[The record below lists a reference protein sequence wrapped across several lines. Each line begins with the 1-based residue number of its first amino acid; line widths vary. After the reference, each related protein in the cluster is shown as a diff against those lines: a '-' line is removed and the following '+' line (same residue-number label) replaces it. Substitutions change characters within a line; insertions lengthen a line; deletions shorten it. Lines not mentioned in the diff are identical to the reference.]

1 MNKIT
6 RYITLSALVA
16 TAFTSC
22 GLYSSYERNENIEEL
37 DELYSYIEATNQEES
52 IASLSWRELFTD
64 PHLQSLIESGLE
76 RNTDLSIAQ
85 LSVEQGQASLRT
97 ARLSMLPSLNF
108 GPNAAISSSSGTT
121 TKSYNVPLSASWEV
135 DIFGRLRNVKEQN
148 KAALE
153 QSIAYRQVVQTQ
165 LIASIAESYYSLLM
179 LDEQLEISLQT
190 QTNWEEN
197 LRVMNAMKRA
207 GRITETSVLQSE
219 ASSVALSQQIVTLKE
234 QIAAM
239 ENSISLLL
247 AQPTKSIERG
257 SIDDIDFPSY
267 LAIGV
272 PLDLLSNRPDIKVVE
287 SSLAQAFYATAEA
300 RSSLY
305 PSLTLGGSA
314 GYTYNSASILDPG
327 AMIYNATAS
336 LLQPIFNG
344 GALRAELKISKA
356 QQEKAQL
363 EFTQAVLDAGAE
375 VNNAL
380 SEWQSSQQRL
390 ELGATQIELLD
401 KALSKTETMMKY
413 GSANYLE
420 VLTAQLSLLQTQ
432 LSYSSDKYN
441 QAQGVISLYRALG
454 GGAE

>member
-121 TKSYNVPLSASWEV
+121 TKSYNVPLSASWEI